1 MYNFPLHGRRQRF
14 NGGALKAL
22 KGTQGLAE
30 GGGVWVVRSRPIP
43 NMANPS
49 NCLALKLYK
58 LKFNCLQAAYNA
70 AASTSFHCKMRLGNC
85 SGLGFFTGF
94 RTHDAQDSG
103 LREVEHRLRTETPT
117 IWLQAGKL
125 MQSQALHAICN
136 LHPSLSFK
144 HSPPPNHPT
153 TFHFAIAGK
162 TMNFLSQQRRRAR
175 NPELI
180 HIPVATIMT
189 SSSRQ

>member
-1 MYNFPLHGRRQRF
+1 LSAGGIQCSSLNFFSLQNEVRQ
-14 NGGALKAL
+14 L
-22 KGTQGLAE
+22 Q
-30 GGGVWVVRSRPIP
+30 WVGIFHRIQDSR
-43 NMANPS
+43 
-49 NCLALKLYK
+49 
-58 LKFNCLQAAYNA
+58 
-70 AASTSFHCKMRLGNC
+70 C
-85 SGLGFFTGF
+85 SGLRTRGSGTSTQNGDTNHMAAGGKTNAVAGF
-94 RTHDAQDSG
+94 A
-103 LREVEHRLRTETPT
+103 
-117 IWLQAGKL
+117 
-125 MQSQALHAICN
+125 CN

-189 SSSRQ
+189 SSSRQWQTTVSRALLSLSLPP